1 MAGNGFIKHQVLRRS
16 WGNSLK
22 TGGIGYIAK
31 DYNIEVRPVYRL
43 LEILIEQPAHYD
55 EDWRYQ
61 NWYHDVEPEHKQPD
75 ENQ

>member
-16 WGNSLK
+16 GGNSLK

-43 LEILIEQPAHYD
+43 LEVLIEQPAHDD
-55 EDWRYQ
+55 EDWGYQ
-61 NWYHDVEPEHKQPD
+61 N
-75 ENQ
+75 